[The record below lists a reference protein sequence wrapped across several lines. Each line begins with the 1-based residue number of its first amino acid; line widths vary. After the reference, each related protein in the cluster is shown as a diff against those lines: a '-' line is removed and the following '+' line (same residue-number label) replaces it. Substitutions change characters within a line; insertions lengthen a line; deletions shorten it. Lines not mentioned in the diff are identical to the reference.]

1 MLFLSQGEKSRLEIQ
16 KFMKFKDRNN
26 FNDNYLSVLLEK
38 KLIQMTIPDKP
49 NSRSQ
54 KYKITNKGLA
64 KIK

>member
-1 MLFLSQGEKSRLEIQ
+1 
-16 KFMKFKDRNN
+16 MKFKDRNN